1 MRIAIPCNSPG
12 GLEANVSD
20 HFGECDIFT
29 LIDTDLKAPIE
40 ANANVQL
47 MKNVTHLNCGTLLL
61 RLKKAGIDTLIVK
74 QLGKKALKIIENE
87 QFPTYTGSGTVLQI
101 LDDFRKN
108 KLKKVTQ
115 FNVCPGKG
123 DCHQ

>member
-29 LIDTDLKAPIE
+29 IIDTDLKGPIE
-40 ANANVQL
+40 ANANVHL
-47 MKNVTHLNCGTLLL
+47 MENDTHLNCGILFL
-61 RLKKAGIDTLIVK
+61 RLKKAGIDLLLIK
-74 QLGKKALKIIENE
+74 QLGKKALQIIQNE
-87 QFPTYTGSGTVLQI
+87 QFPTYVGNGTVLQI

-108 KLKKVTQ
+108 KLKEVSQ